1 MGLSQAQPTCV
12 EAGAQL
18 GRGEHAAVAERTR
31 GLGAVSPG
39 AAGRPAQRHHQHH
52 VATRHVAR
60 HVPSIIFMDVIT
72 NIILLIGWKLCIQTW
87 RGGAGGCEVDFVGG
101 LFSKYFTIKLCICF
115 KTFF

>member
-1 MGLSQAQPTCV
+1 MGLSQARPTCV

-52 VATRHVAR
+52 GATRHVS
-60 HVPSIIFMDVIT
+60 SIIFMDVIT

-87 RGGAGGCEVDFVGG
+87 RGGARGCEVDLVGG
-101 LFSKYFTIKLCICF
+101 LFSKYFTIKLCIFF